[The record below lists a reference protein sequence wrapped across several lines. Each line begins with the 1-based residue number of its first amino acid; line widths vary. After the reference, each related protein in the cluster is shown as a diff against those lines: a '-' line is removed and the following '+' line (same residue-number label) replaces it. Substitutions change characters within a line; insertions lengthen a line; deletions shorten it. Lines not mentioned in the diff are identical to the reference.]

1 MKKFMRGLLIG
12 ILAVVLG
19 GVLFVVGCSALF
31 GMGVEQQEQEA
42 NDLKNEVQ
50 EIVNNIEWSRNG
62 DGYLV
67 GEFTNTTDKK
77 ISYLE
82 IQYKFMDDKGNVID
96 SSFTNESEISPGE
109 TREIQ
114 IDTCLA
120 EGYTQY
126 KMIVNEANSYE
137 E

>member
-12 ILAVVLG
+12 ILAVVIG
-19 GVLFVVGCSALF
+19 GVVLVVGCSALF
-31 GMGVEQQEQEA
+31 DTAIQQEEQRA

-50 EIVNNIEWSRNG
+50 EIVNNIEWRQKDN
-62 DGYLV
+62 DWLV

-82 IQYKFMDDKGNVID
+82 IQYKFMDNEGNVID
-96 SSFTNESEISPGE
+96 SSFVNETEISPGE

-120 EGYTQY
+120 NGYTQY

>member
-1 MKKFMRGLLIG
+1 MKKFMKGLLIG
-12 ILAVVLG
+12 ILAVVIG
-19 GVLFVVGCSALF
+19 GVVLVVGCSALF
-31 GMGVEQQEQEA
+31 DTAIQQEEQRA

-50 EIVNNIEWSRNG
+50 EIVNNIEWRQNG
-62 DGYLV
+62 DCLV
-67 GEFTNTTDKK
+67 GEFTNTTDVK

-82 IQYKFMDDKGNVID
+82 IQYKFMDNEGNVID
-96 SSFTNESEISPGE
+96 SSFTNETEISPGE

-114 IDTCLA
+114 IDTYLA
-120 EGYTQY
+120 NGYTQY

>member
-1 MKKFMRGLLIG
+1 MKKFMKGLLIG
-12 ILAVVLG
+12 ILAVVIG
-19 GVLFVVGCSALF
+19 GVVLVVGCSALF
-31 GMGVEQQEQEA
+31 DTAIQQEEQRA

-50 EIVNNIEWSRNG
+50 AIVNKMEWRQNG
-62 DGYLV
+62 DKLV

-82 IQYKFMDDKGNVID
+82 IQYKFMDNEGNVID
-96 SSFTNESEISPGE
+96 SSFTNETEISPGE

-120 EGYTQY
+120 NGYTQY

>member
-12 ILAVVLG
+12 ILAVVIG
-19 GVLFVVGCSALF
+19 GVVLVVGCSALF
-31 GMGVEQQEQEA
+31 DTAIQQEEQRA

-50 EIVNNIEWSRNG
+50 EIVNNIEWRQNG
-62 DGYLV
+62 DYLV

-82 IQYKFMDDKGNVID
+82 IQYKFMDNEGNVID
-96 SSFTNESEISPGE
+96 SSFTNETEISPGE

-114 IDTCLA
+114 IDTYLA
-120 EGYTQY
+120 NGYTQY
-126 KMIVNEANSYE
+126 EMIVNEANSYE

>member
-1 MKKFMRGLLIG
+1 MKKFMKGLLIG
-12 ILAVVLG
+12 ILAVVIG
-19 GVLFVVGCSALF
+19 GVVLVVGCSALF
-31 GMGVEQQEQEA
+31 DSAIQQEEQRA

-50 EIVNNIEWSRNG
+50 EIVNNMEWRQNG
-62 DGYLV
+62 DYLV

-82 IQYKFMDDKGNVID
+82 IQYKFMDNEGNVID
-96 SSFTNESEISPGE
+96 SSFTNETEISPGE

-114 IDTCLA
+114 IDTYLA
-120 EGYTQY
+120 NGYTQY

>member
-1 MKKFMRGLLIG
+1 MKKFMKGLLIG
-12 ILAVVLG
+12 ILAIVIGGVVL
-19 GVLFVVGCSALF
+19 VVGCSALF
-31 GMGVEQQEQEA
+31 DTAIQQEEQRA

-50 EIVNNIEWSRNG
+50 EIVNNMEWRQNG
-62 DGYLV
+62 DYLV

-82 IQYKFMDDKGNVID
+82 IQYKFMANEGNVID
-96 SSFTNESEISPGE
+96 SSFTNETEISPGE

-114 IDTCLA
+114 IDTYLA
-120 EGYTQY
+120 NGYTQY

>member
-1 MKKFMRGLLIG
+1 MKKFMKGLLIG
-12 ILAVVLG
+12 ILAIVIGGVVL
-19 GVLFVVGCSALF
+19 VVGCSALF
-31 GMGVEQQEQEA
+31 DTAIQQEEQRA

-50 EIVNNIEWSRNG
+50 EIVNNMKWRQNG
-62 DGYLV
+62 DYLV
-67 GEFTNTTDKK
+67 GEFTNTTDVK

-82 IQYKFMDDKGNVID
+82 IQYKFMDNEGNVID
-96 SSFTNESEISPGE
+96 SSFTNETEISPGE

>member
-1 MKKFMRGLLIG
+1 MKKFMKGLLIG
-12 ILAVVLG
+12 ILAVVIIRV
-19 GVLFVVGCSALF
+19 VLIVGCSALF
-31 GMGVEQQEQEA
+31 DIAIQEQEQEA

-50 EIVNNIEWSRNG
+50 EIVNNMEWRQNG
-62 DGYLV
+62 DYLV

-82 IQYKFMDDKGNVID
+82 IQYKFMDNEGNVID
-96 SSFTNESEISPGE
+96 SSFTNETEISPGE

-120 EGYTQY
+120 NGYTQY

>member
-1 MKKFMRGLLIG
+1 MKKFMKGLLIG
-12 ILAVVLG
+12 ILAVVIG
-19 GVLFVVGCSALF
+19 GVVLVVGCSALF
-31 GMGVEQQEQEA
+31 DSAIQQEEQRA

-50 EIVNNIEWSRNG
+50 EIVNNMEWRQNG
-62 DGYLV
+62 DYLV

-82 IQYKFMDDKGNVID
+82 IQYKFMDNEGDVID
-96 SSFTNESEISPGE
+96 SSITNETEISPGE

-120 EGYTQY
+120 NGYTQY
-126 KMIVNEANSYE
+126 EMIVNEANSYE

>member
-12 ILAVVLG
+12 ILAVVIG
-19 GVLFVVGCSALF
+19 GVVLVVGCSALF
-31 GMGVEQQEQEA
+31 DTAIQQEEQRA

-50 EIVNNIEWSRNG
+50 EIVNNIEWRQNG
-62 DGYLV
+62 DYLV
-67 GEFTNTTDKK
+67 GEFTNTTDVK

-82 IQYKFMDDKGNVID
+82 IQYKFMDNEGNVID
-96 SSFTNESEISPGE
+96 SSFTNETEISPGE

-120 EGYTQY
+120 NGYTQY
-126 KMIVNEANSYE
+126 EMIVNEANSYE

>member
-1 MKKFMRGLLIG
+1 MKKFMKGLLIG
-12 ILAVVLG
+12 ILAIVIGGVVL
-19 GVLFVVGCSALF
+19 VVGCSALF
-31 GMGVEQQEQEA
+31 DTAIQQEEQRA

-50 EIVNNIEWSRNG
+50 EIVNNMEWRQNG
-62 DGYLV
+62 DYLV
-67 GEFTNTTDKK
+67 GEFTNTTDVK

-82 IQYKFMDDKGNVID
+82 IQYKFMDNEGNVID
-96 SSFTNESEISPGE
+96 SSFTNETEISPGE

-120 EGYTQY
+120 NGYTQY
-126 KMIVNEANSYE
+126 EMIVNEANSYE

>member
-1 MKKFMRGLLIG
+1 MKKFMKGLLIG
-12 ILAVVLG
+12 ILAIVIGGVVL
-19 GVLFVVGCSALF
+19 VVGCSALF
-31 GMGVEQQEQEA
+31 DTAIQQEEQRA

-50 EIVNNIEWSRNG
+50 EIVNNMEWRQNG
-62 DGYLV
+62 DYLV

-82 IQYKFMDDKGNVID
+82 IQYKFMDNEGHVID
-96 SSFTNESEISPGE
+96 SSFTNETGTSQGA
-109 TREIQ
+109 TRAIQ

-120 EGYTQY
+120 NGYTQY
-126 KMIVNEANSYE
+126 EMIVNEANSYE

>member
-1 MKKFMRGLLIG
+1 MKKFMKGLLIG
-12 ILAVVLG
+12 ILAVVIG
-19 GVLFVVGCSALF
+19 GVVLVVGCSALF
-31 GMGVEQQEQEA
+31 DTAIQQEEQRA

-50 EIVNNIEWSRNG
+50 EIVNNMEWRQNG
-62 DGYLV
+62 DYLV
-67 GEFTNTTDKK
+67 GEFTNTTDVK

-82 IQYKFMDDKGNVID
+82 IQYKFMDNEGNVID
-96 SSFTNESEISPGE
+96 SSFISETEISPGE

-120 EGYTQY
+120 NGYTQY

>member
-1 MKKFMRGLLIG
+1 MKKFMKGLLIG
-12 ILAVVLG
+12 ILAVVIG
-19 GVLFVVGCSALF
+19 GVVLVVGCSALF
-31 GMGVEQQEQEA
+31 DTAIQQEEQRA

-50 EIVNNIEWSRNG
+50 EIVNNMEWRQNG
-62 DGYLV
+62 DYLV
-67 GEFTNTTDKK
+67 GEFTNTTDIK

-82 IQYKFMDDKGNVID
+82 IQYKFMDNEGNVID
-96 SSFTNESEISPGE
+96 SSFTNETEISPGE

-120 EGYTQY
+120 NGYTQY
-126 KMIVNEANSYE
+126 EMIVNEANSYE

>member
-50 EIVNNIEWSRNG
+50 EIVNNIEWSRKDG
-62 DGYLV
+62 DYLV

-82 IQYKFMDDKGNVID
+82 IQYKFMDDDGNVVKQV
-96 SSFTNESEISPGE
+96 STGG
-109 TREIQ
+109 TR
-114 IDTCLA
+114 L
-120 EGYTQY
+120 GV
-126 KMIVNEANSYE
+126 KK
-137 E
+137 

>member
-1 MKKFMRGLLIG
+1 MKKFMKGLLIG
-12 ILAVVLG
+12 ILAVVIG
-19 GVLFVVGCSALF
+19 GVVLVVGCSALF
-31 GMGVEQQEQEA
+31 DTAIQQEEQRA

-50 EIVNNIEWSRNG
+50 EIVNNIEWRQNG
-62 DGYLV
+62 DCLV
-67 GEFTNTTDKK
+67 GEFTNTTDVK

-82 IQYKFMDDKGNVID
+82 IQYKFMDNEGNVID
-96 SSFTNESEISPGE
+96 SSFTNETEISPGE

-120 EGYTQY
+120 NGYTQY
-126 KMIVNEANSYE
+126 EMIVNEANSYE

>member
-1 MKKFMRGLLIG
+1 MKKFMKGLLIG
-12 ILAVVLG
+12 ILAVVIG
-19 GVLFVVGCSALF
+19 GVVLVVGCSALF
-31 GMGVEQQEQEA
+31 DTAIQQEEQRA

-50 EIVNNIEWSRNG
+50 EIVNNMKWRQNG
-62 DGYLV
+62 DYLV
-67 GEFTNTTDKK
+67 GEFTNTTDVK

-82 IQYKFMDDKGNVID
+82 IQYKFMDNEGNVID
-96 SSFTNESEISPGE
+96 SSFTNETEISPGE

>member
-1 MKKFMRGLLIG
+1 MKKIMKGLLIG
-12 ILAVVLG
+12 ILAVVIG
-19 GVLFVVGCSALF
+19 GVVLVVGCSALF
-31 GMGVEQQEQEA
+31 DTAIQQEEQRA

-50 EIVNNIEWSRNG
+50 EIVNNIEWRQNG
-62 DGYLV
+62 DCLV
-67 GEFTNTTDKK
+67 GEFTNTTDVK

-82 IQYKFMDDKGNVID
+82 IQYKFMDNEGNVID
-96 SSFTNESEISPGE
+96 SSFTNETEISPGE

-114 IDTCLA
+114 IDTYLA
-120 EGYTQY
+120 NGYTQY

>member
-1 MKKFMRGLLIG
+1 MKKFMKGLLIG
-12 ILAVVLG
+12 ILAVVIG
-19 GVLFVVGCSALF
+19 GVVLVVGCSALF
-31 GMGVEQQEQEA
+31 DTAIQQEEQRA

-50 EIVNNIEWSRNG
+50 EIVNNMEWRQNG
-62 DGYLV
+62 DYLV
-67 GEFTNTTDKK
+67 GEFTNTTDVK

-82 IQYKFMDDKGNVID
+82 IQYKFMDNESNVID
-96 SSFTNESEISPGE
+96 SSFTNETEISPGE

-120 EGYTQY
+120 NGYTQY
-126 KMIVNEANSYE
+126 KMIVNEANRYE